1 MTLINLFAFY
11 YFWKMEILILIGI
24 GILLL
29 LGIIG
34 CFVPIIPGPPISYG
48 GLLVFHF
55 FSSYSIEENTLWFM
69 AFVVIAVTVFDLW
82 VQIYGVKKFGGTKK
96 AVNGSIIGLIIGI
109 FILGSLGLGLLGII
123 FGPFLGAFIGARME
137 ENSDGNKAIKIAL
150 GALAG
155 FLAGT
160 MLKLSVSVYISYI
173 VFQAIPSLW

>member
-1 MTLINLFAFY
+1 
-11 YFWKMEILILIGI
+11 MEILIFIGI

-48 GLLVFHF
+48 GLLVFHL
-55 FSSYSIEENTLWFM
+55 FSYYSIEADILLSLS
-69 AFVVIAVTVFDLW
+69 FVVIAVTLFDLW

-96 AVNGSIIGLIIGI
+96 AVNGSIIGLILGI
-109 FILGSLGLGLLGII
+109 FFFAPFGII
-123 FGPFLGAFIGARME
+123 IGPFLGAFIGAKME

-155 FLAGT
+155 FFAGT
-160 MLKLSVSVYISYI
+160 MLKLSVSVYIIYI
-173 VFQAIPSLW
+173 VFQAIPSLL

>member
-1 MTLINLFAFY
+1 
-11 YFWKMEILILIGI
+11 MEIFILIGI

-29 LGIIG
+29 LGIVG

-48 GLLVFHF
+48 ALLVFHF
-55 FSSYSIEENTLWFM
+55 FSSYSIKENILWLM
-69 AFVVIAVTVFDLW
+69 ALVVIIVTIFDLW

-109 FILGSLGLGLLGII
+109 FFFPPFGII
-123 FGPFLGAFIGARME
+123 IGSFLGAFIGARME
-137 ENSDGNKAIKIAL
+137 ENSDGNKAVKIAL

-155 FLAGT
+155 FFAGT
-160 MLKLSVSVYISYI
+160 MLKLSVSIYISYF